1 MYQDVLATADDGR
14 EQVNHSKPKDTEHHI
29 TLHTEVTIFLSWIR
43 PTVLIHCVVL
53 LQLVMKVGPH
63 GMAGELGVIFGI
75 PQPFTV
81 RSKRLTEV
89 VRIGQSHLL
98 QMLGANT
105 SDADTVHANFVQY
118 LKSLKEHVVADA
130 PFFREILSDTGL
142 VSTQKRLAEVK
153 ALGSETCVTC
163 PICAGSAPERRHFSE
178 AAAQRRRDRSGP
190 GCQAWQR
197 AIRTTTI
204 QTTSGHP

>member
-1 MYQDVLATADDGR
+1 
-14 EQVNHSKPKDTEHHI
+14 
-29 TLHTEVTIFLSWIR
+29 
-43 PTVLIHCVVL
+43 
-53 LQLVMKVGPH
+53 MKVGPN

-105 SDADTVHANFVQY
+105 ADADTVHANFVQY

-130 PFFREILSDTGL
+130 PFFREILSDTAM
-142 VSTQKRLAEVK
+142 VSTQKN
-153 ALGSETCVTC
+153 
-163 PICAGSAPERRHFSE
+163 
-178 AAAQRRRDRSGP
+178 
-190 GCQAWQR
+190 
-197 AIRTTTI
+197 
-204 QTTSGHP
+204 